1 VSNDITRLVRAA
13 QDPGNTLLSLRLPH
27 NAALR
32 TYDELKVEYKRVHS
46 ATIVAVADDARR
58 TG

>member
-1 VSNDITRLVRAA
+1 VSNDTTRLVRAA
-13 QDPGNTLLSLRLPH
+13 QVPGNTLLSLRLPH

-32 TYDELKVEYKRVHS
+32 TYDELMVEYKRSQS
-46 ATIVAVADDARR
+46 ATIVAVADDALG